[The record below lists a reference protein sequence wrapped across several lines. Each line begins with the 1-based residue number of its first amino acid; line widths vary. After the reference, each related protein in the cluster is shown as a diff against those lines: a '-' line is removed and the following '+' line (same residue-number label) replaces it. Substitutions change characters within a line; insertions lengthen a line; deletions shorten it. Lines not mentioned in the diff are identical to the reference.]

1 MSFWELLQTPEGFQG
16 QEPTKSP
23 SLRAIAPLVS
33 QGSFLEPPLSASA
46 IVVPPSKERLAAH
59 PLFQGI
65 SSDAEIVRLKRE
77 NPECVELID
86 YCIRRF
92 GSKIPEQYRSVFIQ
106 DLVQEFKTRTN
117 RRTSQRMIELMSQ
130 PCFEIEI
137 QSFMNQLNRTLKSS
151 EELKS
156 EEKTQYIKAMFK
168 ALTVPIVHG
177 IAETYHAEIFSEN
190 GIVTHPITQ
199 RGVQKWSRAP
209 CGIRMRHEDYERL
222 SPHDKRI
229 VDEVYQRYG
238 LQSER
243 AQEALGVEGGR
254 KKTRRRRNK
263 KQTKKVNVGKRSRK
277 IFKKT

>member
-1 MSFWELLQTPEGFQG
+1 MSFWELLQQPPGFQG
-16 QEPTKSP
+16 QEGIRSPPLRAVAPLASP
-23 SLRAIAPLVS
+23 S
-33 QGSFLEPPLSASA
+33 SFLEPPLSASA
-46 IVVPPSKERLAAH
+46 IASPPSKRQLASH

-77 NPECVELID
+77 NPDCVELID

-92 GSKIPEQYRSVFIQ
+92 GSKIPEQYRSIFIQ

-117 RRTSQRMIELMSQ
+117 GRTSQQIIELMNQ

-137 QSFMNQLNRTLKSS
+137 QSFINQLNRTIKSI

-168 ALTVPIVHG
+168 ALTIPIVHG
-177 IAETYHAEIFSEN
+177 IAETYHAEILSEN
-190 GIVTHPITQ
+190 GIATHPRTQ

-209 CGIRMRHEDYERL
+209 CGIRMKHEDYVRL
-222 SPHDKRI
+222 SQNDKRI
-229 VDEVYQRYG
+229 VDETYQRYG

-277 IFKKT
+277 TSKKP